1 MYIQD
6 YGNPE
11 AFGSYGFEPE
21 VVTANV
27 KPTNITMEVNDNV
40 KDVVLMVNSHE
51 HWEMESSK
59 ITLDINLA
67 TTDYNKFDITYVSL
81 SVTETNEHAINYFRF
96 SIRCIL
102 S

>member
-27 KPTNITMEVNDNV
+27 KPTNITPEVNNNV
-40 KDVVLMVNSHE
+40 RDVVLMVNRHE
-51 HWEMESSK
+51 QWEMESSK
-59 ITLDINLA
+59 IALDVNLA
-67 TTDYNKFDITYVSL
+67 TTDSNKFDIT
-81 SVTETNEHAINYFRF
+81 
-96 SIRCIL
+96 
-102 S
+102 